1 MAPLMDATAT
11 TDDLAPL
18 TTRRRAVRLRHAP
31 DGDRI
36 MVRLSGGK
44 DSCAL
49 LDLRR
54 LLQRS
59 APGHRTRRMSRRR

>member
-18 TTRRRAVRLRHAP
+18 TTRRRAGRLRHAP

-49 LDLRR
+49 LDLRPCC
-54 LLQRS
+54 S
-59 APGHRTRRMSRRR
+59 GAHRATGRAA

>member
-18 TTRRRAVRLRHAP
+18 TTRR
-31 DGDRI
+31 
-36 MVRLSGGK
+36 
-44 DSCAL
+44 
-49 LDLRR
+49 LDLQRR
-54 LLQRS
+54 